1 MIGSAPAAAR
11 PAAPSAVSGVHNR
24 GGRVLWGIGLGIL
37 ALHLLGWGGFALLVL
52 PHDYTAAG
60 GAGFGVGLALT
71 AYLLGVRHAF
81 DADHIAA
88 IDNTSRKLAAGGKA
102 PVTTGFWFA
111 LGHSTVVLVAVALLA
126 AGVNALAGQLS
137 DDGSVLKQVA
147 GVWGPA
153 VSGSFLL
160 LIGAINLLALRGI
173 VRAYRKLRSGGY
185 SEDELERALDQR
197 GLMARLLAPVS
208 RRVDKAWKLYPL
220 GFLFGLGLDTATTIG
235 LFVVAGGAVVLLP
248 WQAVMVLPLLFTA
261 GMVLFDSLDGILM
274 SRVYRWAFDSPQR
287 KVFYNL
293 VITAV
298 SVLAAFGVGLVVL
311 GGLLTETLA
320 LSSGPVAWLG
330 NLDLEYFG
338 FAVVGLFAA
347 AWIGAYAFW
356 KVAGE
361 RNGTAG
367 TAAETG

>member
-1 MIGSAPAAAR
+1 MSAAVF
-11 PAAPSAVSGVHNR
+11 APDPVAVRNSRRKTLLWMGT
-24 GGRVLWGIGLGIL
+24 GIVL
-37 ALHLLGWGGFALLVL
+37 LHLLGWGGMLVL
-52 PHDYTAAG
+52 PHGYTAAG
-60 GAGFGVGLALT
+60 GSGFGVGLALT

-88 IDNTSRKLAAGGKA
+88 IDNTSRKLSASGNP
-102 PVTTGFWFA
+102 PVSTGFWFA
-111 LGHSTVVLVAVALLA
+111 LGHSTVVLLAVGLLA
-126 AGVNALAGQLS
+126 AGVNAVAGQLS
-137 DDGSVLKQVA
+137 DDGSVLRQFA
-147 GVWGPA
+147 GIWGPA

-173 VRAYRKLRSGGY
+173 FRAYRKLRAGGY
-185 SEDELERALDQR
+185 SDAELEDTLDRR
-197 GLMARLLAPVS
+197 GLLARLLAPVS

-235 LFVVAGGAVVLLP
+235 LFVVAGGAVVVLP

-274 SRVYRWAFDSPQR
+274 SRVYRWAFDRPAR

-293 VITAV
+293 VITGV
-298 SVLAAFGVGLVVL
+298 SVLAAFGVGTVVL
-311 GGLLTETLA
+311 GGLFTETLS
-320 LSSGPVAWLG
+320 LSSGPVAWVG

-347 AWIGAYAFW
+347 AWVAAYSWW
-356 KVAGE
+356 KVS
-361 RNGTAG
+361 GTGNMSGARG
-367 TAAETG
+367 SQIT

>member
-1 MIGSAPAAAR
+1 M
-11 PAAPSAVSGVHNR
+11 
-24 GGRVLWGIGLGIL
+24 GLGVA
-37 ALHLLGWGGFALLVL
+37 ALHLLGWGGFALVVL
-52 PHDYTAAG
+52 PHGYTAAG

-88 IDNTSRKLAAGGKA
+88 IDNTSRKLAAGGKP
-102 PVTTGFWFA
+102 PVSTGFWFA
-111 LGHSTVVLVAVALLA
+111 LGHSTVVLAAVALLA
-126 AGVNALAGQLS
+126 AGVNVLAGQLS
-137 DDGSVLKQVA
+137 DDGSVLRQVA

-153 VSGSFLL
+153 VSGTFLL

-185 SEDELERALDQR
+185 SGEELERVLDQR
-197 GLMARLLAPVS
+197 GLMARVLAPVS

-235 LFVVAGGAVVLLP
+235 LFVVAGGAVVVLP
-248 WQAVMVLPLLFTA
+248 WQAVMVLPLLFAA

-274 SRVYRWAFDSPQR
+274 SRVYRWAFDSPER

-298 SVLAAFGVGLVVL
+298 SVLAAFGVGFAVL

-320 LSSGPVAWLG
+320 ITSGPLAWVG
-330 NLDLEYFG
+330 SWDLEYAG
-338 FAVVGLFAA
+338 FAVVAVFAA
-347 AWIGAYAFW
+347 AWIAAYGVW
-356 KVAGE
+356 KAAG
-361 RNGTAG
+361 RNGQT
-367 TAAETG
+367 T